1 MAEIRDDNDAA
12 IAVLL
17 ALANEETLG
26 YPAVTIDGVEVEAVV
41 TEISGDEVF
50 AAGGI
55 AESGGFT
62 AVVPLTAFPDGPP
75 EKHTEITARGM
86 ELYVLSVSR
95 GTSHYTIT
103 AGDPVALQT

>member
-1 MAEIRDDNDAA
+1 MAEIRDDSDAA
-12 IAVLL
+12 VAELL
-17 ALANEETLG
+17 ALANEAELG
-26 YPAVTIDGVEVEAVV
+26 YPAVTIDGVYVQAVV
-41 TEISGDEVF
+41 TEISGDEIF

-62 AVVPLTAFPDGPP
+62 AVVPFTAYPDGPP
-75 EKHTEITARGM
+75 EKHTEIVARGM
-86 ELYVLSVSR
+86 QLYVLSVSK